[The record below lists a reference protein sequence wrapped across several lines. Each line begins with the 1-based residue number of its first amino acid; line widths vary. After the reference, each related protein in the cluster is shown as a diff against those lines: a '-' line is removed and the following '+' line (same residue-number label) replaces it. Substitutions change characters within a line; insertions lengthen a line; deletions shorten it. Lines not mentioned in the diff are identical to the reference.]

1 MARRRMK
8 RKAPRRSRAISALNV
23 LESYMYANILT
34 QGLAGSSP
42 IEMVTGATDLQTQTS
57 TYGTQT
63 FSYTAGAGQISLGDI
78 VQSPG
83 LALEAFSDNFM
94 SNYQSMA
101 VQSIVTGLTF
111 KFGKRLLRRPISNI
125 NRNIMKHQ
133 AYLIRLG
140 EYLPAK
146 QIKVNY

>member
-1 MARRRMK
+1 MARRRSTK

-23 LESYMYANILT
+23 LESYMYANILS

-42 IEMVTGATDLQTQTS
+42 IEMVTGATDLQNES
-57 TYGTQT
+57 LTYGATT
-63 FSYTAGAGQISLGDI
+63 YNFVSGAGQISLGDI

-83 LALEAFSDNFM
+83 LALETLSSNFM

-101 VQSIVTGLTF
+101 VQSVLTGLTF

-125 NRNIMKHQ
+125 NRNIMKP
-133 AYLIRLG
+133 LG
-140 EYLPAK
+140 VG
-146 QIKVNY
+146 IKL

>member
-1 MARRRMK
+1 MARRRSAK

-23 LESYMYANILT
+23 LQSYMYLNILT

-42 IEMVTGATDLQTQTS
+42 IEMVTGATDLRTESS

-78 VQSPG
+78 VQSPS
-83 LALEAFSDNFM
+83 LALEAFSNNFM

-101 VQSIVTGLTF
+101 VQSIVTGLSF
-111 KFGKRLLRRPISNI
+111 KFGKRLLRQPISNI
-125 NRNIMKHQ
+125 NRNIMKP
-133 AYLIRLG
+133 LG
-140 EYLPAK
+140 LG
-146 QIKVNY
+146 IKL

>member
-1 MARRRMK
+1 MARRRAK
-8 RKAPRRSRAISALNV
+8 RKAPRRSRAVSALNV

-42 IEMVTGATDLQTQTS
+42 IEMVTGASDLSQNTTQIGSTS
-57 TYGTQT
+57 YS
-63 FSYTAGAGQISLGDI
+63 FVSGAGQISLGDI
-78 VQSPG
+78 VQSPN
-83 LALEAFSDNFM
+83 LALEAFSSNFM

-125 NRNIMKHQ
+125 NRNIMKP
-133 AYLIRLG
+133 LG
-140 EYLPAK
+140 VG
-146 QIKVNY
+146 IKL

>member
-1 MARRRMK
+1 MARRRSAR

-42 IEMVTGATDLQTQTS
+42 IEMVTGDTDLQTNTQ
-57 TYGTQT
+57 TYGTT
-63 FSYTAGAGQISLGDI
+63 SYSFVSGAGQISLGDI

-83 LALEAFSDNFM
+83 LALDTLSSNFM

-101 VQSIVTGLTF
+101 VQSVLTGLTF

-125 NRNIMKHQ
+125 NRNIMKP
-133 AYLIRLG
+133 LG
-140 EYLPAK
+140 VG
-146 QIKVNY
+146 IKL